1 MLALLQLAKEHL
13 RADGS
18 VDRDAFKAIYVAPM
32 KALAQ
37 EVVSKFQE
45 RLKPLGMV
53 VKEYTGISPIDVYYC
68 CLITYNAACFYFM
81 TCR

>member
-53 VKEYTGISPIDVYYC
+53 VKEYTGTSHPLLISIVAG
-68 CLITYNAACFYFM
+68 LLLTLLL
-81 TCR
+81 RL